1 MSRTPQLGNFEARLL
16 AELKEHLGARTTESA
31 PAADAA
37 PTTVRA
43 TRGARWRRPGWRLAG
58 VGGLVV
64 LLTAAGL
71 VTQTVGDTP
80 PTASA
85 AEILTEAAD
94 TARQQPDLVA
104 RPGQFLFVELRLT
117 SREEPAAG
125 PYVDERLQRWVPVG
139 DDPTWQQRRRLESR
153 PDEWRTDHVSHLPP
167 PPGYFQ
173 GLPTE
178 PEQMAQHLRDH
189 PIPLD
194 LPAGADLEAIRNDPT
209 TIFGDGMWMLQ
220 GYVPP
225 QSLGALFQ
233 AMARVPGASVL
244 PGEVRDAAGRRGVAL
259 RTPGVFAAHVDL
271 IFDRET
277 HVYLGTRQLT
287 VRDGKE
293 SPYTSTAIMRMAIVD
308 RSGQLP

>member
-1 MSRTPQLGNFEARLL
+1 MTHTPLGNFEERLL
-16 AELKEHLGARTTESA
+16 GELRDRVSNRTS
-31 PAADAA
+31 DSA
-37 PTTVRA
+37 PTTPPVRA
-43 TRGARWRRPGWRLAG
+43 ARPGPRWRTQGWRLAG
-58 VGGLVV
+58 VGGLVA
-64 LLTAAGL
+64 LLTIGGL
-71 VTQTVGDTP
+71 VVQTVDDEP

-85 AEILTEAAD
+85 AEILTDAAE

-117 SREEPAAG
+117 WRDRPDAG
-125 PYVDERLQRWVPVG
+125 PYTEERLQRWVPVG

-153 PDEWRTDHVSHLPP
+153 PDEWRTDNVSHLAP

-178 PEQMAQHLRDH
+178 PEKMAQYLRDH

-209 TIFGDGMWMLQ
+209 TIFGDGMWMLE

-233 AMARVPGASVL
+233 AMAQVPGATVL
-244 PGEVRDAAGRRGVAL
+244 PGEIRDAAGRRGVAL
-259 RTPGVFAAHVDL
+259 RTPGVIGAHIDL

-277 HVYLGTRQLT
+277 HAYLGTRRLI

-293 SPYTSTAIMRMAIVD
+293 SPYTSTAVTQLAIVD
-308 RSGQLP
+308 RPGQLP